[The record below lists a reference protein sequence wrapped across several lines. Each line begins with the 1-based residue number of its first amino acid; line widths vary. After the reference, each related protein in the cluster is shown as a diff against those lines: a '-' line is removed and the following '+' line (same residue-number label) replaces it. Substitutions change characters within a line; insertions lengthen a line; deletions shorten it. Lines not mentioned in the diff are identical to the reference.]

1 MAKQW
6 AFEQVDVF
14 TRERFMGNSLAV
26 FTDAGGLNPTQM
38 QAIAKEMNLSE
49 TTFVLPPDDA
59 ACAAR
64 VRIFTP
70 GQELPFAG
78 HPTIGT
84 AWVLA
89 KNGALPKDATAL
101 QLQEKVGRVPVRL
114 EGPARDPSALFL
126 TSPAAA
132 FGTIFPQRA
141 AFATALNLSEADLV
155 ADAPLQILA
164 APVPF
169 LYVAAASKERV
180 DRASINHP
188 ALLALLDGD
197 DLSGV
202 FIFAR
207 QPGRQAAYSRMLG
220 LEHIGIVED
229 PATGSASGPLGAYM
243 LRYGIIQGG
252 KRVEILSEQGTKMG
266 RQSFVSIIVERDGDT
281 VRSIEVGGSVVPV
294 LRGELEL

>member
-1 MAKQW
+1 MAQQW

-14 TRERFMGNSLAV
+14 THERFMGNSLAV
-26 FTDAGGLNPTQM
+26 FTDALGLNKTQM

-49 TTFVLPPDDA
+49 TTFVVPPDDD

-64 VRIFTP
+64 VHIFTP

-89 KNGALPKDATAL
+89 KNGALPKDATSI
-101 QLQEKVGRVPVRL
+101 QLQETVGRVPVRL

-126 TSPAAA
+126 TAPPVT
-132 FGTIFPQRA
+132 FGAIVAKRA
-141 AFATALNLSEADLV
+141 ALAAALNLDETDLLPEA
-155 ADAPLQILA
+155 PIQIVA

-169 LYVAAASKERV
+169 LYVAAATQALV

-188 ALLALLDGD
+188 ALLGLLAGNAVD
-197 DLSGV
+197 GV
-202 FIFAR
+202 FIFTR

-243 LRYGIIQGG
+243 LRYGILQAGN
-252 KRVEILSEQGTKMG
+252 RAEILSEQGTKMG
-266 RQSFVSIIVERDGDT
+266 RQSFVSIIVERDGDAI
-281 VRSIEVGGSVVPV
+281 RSIEVGGSVVPV